1 MEKTKKSSTDTTKTT
16 KIAKDKNPNSKPIG
30 LGKPNF
36 GYGKD
41 ILWISP
47 DAFTEDLKAWKKLF

>member
-1 MEKTKKSSTDTTKTT
+1 MEKAKKANAATPKTT
-16 KIAKDKNPNSKPIG
+16 KITKDKNPKSKPIG

-47 DAFTEDLKAWKKLF
+47 DAFTEDLKA